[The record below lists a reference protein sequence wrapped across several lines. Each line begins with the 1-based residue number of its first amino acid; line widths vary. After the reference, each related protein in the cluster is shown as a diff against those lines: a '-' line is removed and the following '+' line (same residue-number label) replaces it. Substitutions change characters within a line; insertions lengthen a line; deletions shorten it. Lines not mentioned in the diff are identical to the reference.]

1 MKYLLDTNAC
11 ISYLNNTDS
20 PVCLKMQKVKPS
32 DILLCSVV
40 EAELYYGVMK
50 SAVPTKN
57 LARLKPFLSQFVS
70 LPFDS
75 KAAKEFGRI
84 RADLAKAGTPIGPY
98 DLQIAAIA
106 LASKLTVVT
115 HNTREFSR
123 VAELRLEDW
132 EQESGVGVGGELSG

>member
-11 ISYLNNTDS
+11 ISYLNNASS
-20 PVCLKMQKVKPS
+20 PVRSRMQALQPS
-32 DILLCSVV
+32 EIMLCSVV

-50 SAVPTKN
+50 SATPLKN
-57 LARLKPFLSQFVS
+57 LAKLTPFLSQFTS

-75 KAAKEFGRI
+75 EAAYEFGRI

-106 LASKLTVVT
+106 LVGRLILIT

-123 VAELRLEDW
+123 IAGLQLEDW
-132 EQESGVGVGGELSG
+132 EQE

>member
-11 ISYLNNTDS
+11 ISYLNNSAS
-20 PVCLKMQKVKPS
+20 PVCSKMQKLKPS
-32 DILLCSVV
+32 EILLCSVV

-50 SAVPTKN
+50 SAAHSKN
-57 LARLKPFLSQFVS
+57 LARLKPFLSQFES

-75 KAAKEFGRI
+75 KAAHEFGRI
-84 RADLAKAGTPIGPY
+84 RADLAKAGTPIGPF

-106 LASKLTVVT
+106 LANKLTVVT

-123 VAELRLEDW
+123 VTGLRLEDW
-132 EQESGVGVGGELSG
+132 EHE